1 MNQRTSVMIYN
12 TLKQLEMELNR
23 NTIPTK
29 ALPNLRITTLT
40 RIPLSPNRMA
50 TFTVHT
56 SYLMQIMINYSFIPQ
71 MMKFF
76 ITNQTCMMSP
86 SKNHSRCFATLT
98 IYMHLYS
105 NTCRVLILYCIH
117 MQLFYLFDLLISN
130 GYLGKKF
137 KDNES
142 WANKINLTFKIKP
155 NKCTTANNNYL
166 NIQVVF
172 CHTLL
177 MGIYSVK
184 HQ

>member
-1 MNQRTSVMIYN
+1 
-12 TLKQLEMELNR
+12 
-23 NTIPTK
+23 
-29 ALPNLRITTLT
+29 
-40 RIPLSPNRMA
+40 
-50 TFTVHT
+50 
-56 SYLMQIMINYSFIPQ
+56 
-71 MMKFF
+71 
-76 ITNQTCMMSP
+76 
-86 SKNHSRCFATLT
+86 
-98 IYMHLYS
+98 
-105 NTCRVLILYCIH
+105 
-117 MQLFYLFDLLISN
+117 MQLFYLFELLISN

-137 KDNES
+137 KGNES